1 MAFNNYY
8 QTTKEING
16 VTYTAQFNGLSF
28 RDETLD
34 SCHIDGGD
42 NMSLEKLANALFD
55 KVLIEPKVSID
66 TFGADKIGT
75 TKEKIINGTKYVAK
89 FNGVKAA
96 LRAIDNCYIDGT
108 SATSIK
114 KLREYLFENV
124 ITVPEKLEVDSF
136 ETAEELDE
144 VTTFAR
150 EAMQD
155 KEAMNE
161 FNAVLAFLRETM
173 EGKLGNF
180 RTENTSTTKKTGKK

>member
-1 MAFNNYY
+1 MAFTNYY
-8 QTTKEING
+8 QVTKEING
-16 VTYTAQFNGLSF
+16 ITYTAQFNGLSF

-34 SCHIDGGD
+34 SCHTDDG
-42 NMSLEKLANALFD
+42 NVSFEKLATALFD
-55 KVLIEPKVSID
+55 KVLVEPKAKID
-66 TFGADKIGT
+66 DFGADKIGK

-96 LRAIDNCYIDGT
+96 LRAMDNCYIDGT
-108 SATSIK
+108 SNTSIK

-161 FNAVLAFLRETM
+161 FNAVLTFLRETM

-180 RTENTSTTKKTGKK
+180 RTENTGTTKKTGKR